1 MESAAKERQM
11 DHSWGAWGAATFW
24 LFIAAAAVA
33 GSWEK
38 ARRNAEK
45 HETMRRIIEKTGTI
59 DETKL
64 KELFNGRGVDW
75 DGGAPGDGYRALRVV
90 GTIIMGFGAAVAL
103 AFLVMGQFDVVSRVA
118 LVKGVSVSLAVALVG
133 LGFFFSSR
141 FAQLPPDR
149 GNGPTAK

>member
-1 MESAAKERQM
+1 MEHAY
-11 DHSWGAWGAATFW
+11 GAWGAATFW

-59 DETKL
+59 DEAKL
-64 KELFNGRGVDW
+64 KELFNARGTDW
-75 DGGAPGDGYRALRVV
+75 AGGAPGDAYRALRIV
-90 GTIIMGFGAAVAL
+90 GAI
-103 AFLVMGQFDVVSRVA
+103 VMGIAAGLAVLFFTLAQTEVLTSKA
-118 LVKGVSVSLAVALVG
+118 GSIGLAVAGGVAMLS

-141 FAQLPPDR
+141 FAQRPPDQ
-149 GNGPTAK
+149 GSGHKD